1 MKLNLSGKLLKFRYR
16 TYPKFIEVVR
26 YRSQIYIRLYSW
38 YFIIYKFRIIF
49 FKTNKIIKI
58 MPKTFIGEISGLPLF
73 TVIQIYILTQLE
85 RKTFFESFARSK
97 RLQEFGIH
105 FMLKN
110 NLKSVLVVIDNK
122 RSYFHILTET
132 IAWLIRI
139 SRELSP
145 QIIIEAD
152 LLTRLPVLESIMN
165 FYELNYIIS
174 KDNFAE
180 FHKFSTSP
188 IINLIRDINYPKKMN
203 ISDLTSTVQS
213 NSTLKTDCIY
223 IRRNSKNNLNGR
235 YLENEEELICELALI
250 GVRAVELDEL
260 SFNDQVLLF
269 NNAKLV
275 IGISGAGLT
284 NVIFMEKSK
293 NFIELIPKDE
303 VKWHFITLAIYRS
316 LNYKHFYLNSMSFQ
330 NNRPKQLEFD
340 KINYSEF
347 INYCKMIVKA

>member
-1 MKLNLSGKLLKFRYR
+1 MRLNLSHEIPKFRYE
-16 TYPKFIEVVR
+16 TDPKFFELVR
-26 YRSQIYIRLYSW
+26 YRSQIYIRIKSLYI
-38 YFIIYKFRIIF
+38 IIYKFRITFIRKNRIV
-49 FKTNKIIKI
+49 KTL
-58 MPKTFIGEISGLPLF
+58 PKTFVAEIAGLPLF

-85 RKTFFESFARSK
+85 RKMFFESFSRSK

-105 FMLKN
+105 SILKN
-110 NLKSVLVVIDNK
+110 NLDSNLVVIDNK

-132 IAWLIRI
+132 VAWLIRI

-152 LLTRLPVLESIMN
+152 LLIRLPVLESVMN

-174 KDNFAE
+174 NDNFAR
-180 FHKFSTSP
+180 FHKLSENP
-188 IINLIRDINYPKKMN
+188 ITNLIRDVNYPKKWN
-203 ISDLTSTVQS
+203 ITDLTSPVRI
-213 NSTLKTDCIY
+213 NSTAKTDCIY
-223 IRRNSKNNLNGR
+223 IRRNSKNKLNGR
-235 YLENEEELICELALI
+235 YLENEEKLIYELALI
-250 GVRAVELDEL
+250 GVRTVELDEL
-260 SFNDQVLLF
+260 SFNDQVSLF

-284 NVIFMEKSK
+284 NIIFMEKSK
-293 NFIELIPKDE
+293 YVIELIPKDE

-340 KINYSEF
+340 RINYSEF
-347 INYCKMIVKA
+347 INYCKMIVEA